1 MPGMPAVEIT
11 RELGAAGG
19 RYVGR
24 IEGHEAEA
32 ELTFVR
38 EPPNVF
44 VADHTLTPVTLRGQG
59 IAARLVERM
68 VADARR
74 EGFRIR
80 PTCPYVVALFDRHP
94 DWSDLRA

>member
-1 MPGMPAVEIT
+1 MEKVSIT
-11 RELGAAGG
+11 REMDAGGG
-19 RYVGR
+19 RYVAQV
-24 IEGHEAEA
+24 EGLPGEA

-38 EPPNVF
+38 VDPNVY
-44 VADHTLTPVTLRGQG
+44 VADHTLTPVPLRHRG
-59 IAARLVERM
+59 IATQLVERL

-80 PTCPYVVALFDRHP
+80 PTCPFVVDLFARRP

>member
-1 MPGMPAVEIT
+1 MVNVAVT
-11 RELGAAGG
+11 RELGPARG

-24 IEGHEAEA
+24 IEGFDGVA
-32 ELTFVR
+32 ELTFERVN
-38 EPPNVF
+38 PSLV
-44 VADHTLTPVTLRGQG
+44 VADHTLTPVAMRGQG
-59 IAARLVERM
+59 IATVLVERL

-80 PTCPYVVALFDRHP
+80 PTCPFVEALFDRHP

>member
-1 MPGMPAVEIT
+1 MEKLSIT
-11 RELGAAGG
+11 REMDTRGG
-19 RYVGR
+19 RYVAR
-24 IEGHEAEA
+24 IEGSREEA

-38 EPPNVF
+38 SDPGIL
-44 VADHTLTPVTLRGQG
+44 VADHTLTPVPLRGRG
-59 IAARLVERM
+59 IATQLVERL

-80 PTCPYVVALFDRHP
+80 PTCPFVAAQFDHHP